1 MSPADQIAYET
12 VTLRD
17 GNVCQKCHRHGAAT
31 QRDHRKNRSQGGKT
45 TPANLQLLCVFC
57 HDWKTSNPRRAI
69 AEGWACPGWADP
81 QWWPAKRWLPT
92 PLNTL
97 RAAWVYY
104 DDNGNFT
111 EITELEARSVL
122 GMYWQEGAS

>member
-1 MSPADQIAYET
+1 MSPADQIAYEA

-17 GNVCQKCHRHGAAT
+17 GNVCQKCHRVGAAT

-45 TPANLQLLCVFC
+45 TLANLQLLCVFC

-81 QWWPAKRWLPT
+81 QWWPARRWMPTTLGTKRP
-92 PLNTL
+92 
-97 RAAWVYY
+97 AWVYY
-104 DDNGNFT
+104 DDNGDFV

-122 GMYWQEGAS
+122 GTYWQEGIS